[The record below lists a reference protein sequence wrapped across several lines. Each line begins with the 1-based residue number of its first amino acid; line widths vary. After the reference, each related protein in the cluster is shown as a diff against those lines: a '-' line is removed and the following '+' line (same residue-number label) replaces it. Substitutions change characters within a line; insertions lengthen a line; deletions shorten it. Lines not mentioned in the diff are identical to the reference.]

1 MSCDMN
7 KEVYEGRYRHS
18 SYLQLVSDAVA
29 FHCFSVAEARVLP
42 GCRFAKQSVL
52 LSALALESA
61 ANCVVAEIGLPK
73 SKQTG
78 LTGQS
83 TIQKFKHALALRGK
97 PFDVG
102 REEVKRA
109 AALVQVRN
117 DLAHPKAFKDSV
129 RIEIKCE
136 GERRFLTTELELK
149 DSGLLGIRH
158 KPMGWT
164 SNASLVALQVLNEFF
179 GYLFDTVLG
188 RSDKDL
194 ALIFRSYIETNKGN
208 VFFVDGELPG
218 FEEALSS
225 GIELSAFRRFALVAD
240 GEL

>member
-1 MSCDMN
+1 MSGHMN
-7 KEVYEGRYRHS
+7 KEVYEGRYRSS
-18 SYLQLVSDAVA
+18 SYLQLVSDAAA
-29 FHCFSVAEARVLP
+29 FHCFSVAEARALP

-61 ANCVVAEIGLPK
+61 ANCVVADIGLPK
-73 SKQTG
+73 AKQKE

-83 TIQKFKHALALRGK
+83 TMQKFKQALALRGK

-117 DLAHPKAFKDSV
+117 DIAHPKAFKDSV
-129 RIEIKCE
+129 SIEIKRE

-164 SNASLVALQVLNEFF
+164 SDASLVALQVLNEFF
-179 GYLFDTVLG
+179 VYLFDTVLG
-188 RSDKDL
+188 RSDEDL
-194 ALIFRSYIETNKGN
+194 ALMFRSYFETDEGH
-208 VFFVDGELPG
+208 VFFDSGELPR
-218 FEEALSS
+218 FEDALQN
-225 GIELSAFRRFALVAD
+225 GIELSAFRRFA
-240 GEL
+240 